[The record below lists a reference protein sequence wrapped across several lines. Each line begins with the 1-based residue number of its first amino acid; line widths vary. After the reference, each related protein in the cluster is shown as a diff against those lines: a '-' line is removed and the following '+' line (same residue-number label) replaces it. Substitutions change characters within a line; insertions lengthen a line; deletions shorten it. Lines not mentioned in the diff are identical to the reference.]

1 MTSEIILQAIV
12 TGLMMGLIYALIA
25 AGLSLIFGLMDI
37 VNFAHGEHLMLSM
50 FSSFW
55 LWSLFGLDPI
65 FSIPITILLMAFC
78 GVITHY
84 FLIRYIL
91 KAKMLIQI
99 CATFGLSIFIR
110 SIAQLLWT
118 PDFRNVDKPL
128 LEGRLE
134 IGSVFIGQP
143 QLVASLVCLVAFIG
157 LYLFVT
163 KTETGLALQ
172 ATAQDR
178 HAAEILGIPSN
189 KMFAIGWAIGLGC
202 VGVAGGMMAN
212 YFFIFTDVGINFAHG
227 EHLMLSMF
235 SSFWLWSLFG
245 LDPIFS
251 IPITILLMA
260 FCGVITHYFL
270 IRYIL
275 KAKML
280 IQICA
285 TFGLSI
291 FIRSIAQLLWTPD
304 FRNVDKP
311 LLEGRLEIGSVF
323 IGQPQLIASLV
334 CLVAFIGLYL
344 FVTKTETGLAL
355 QATAQD
361 RHAAEILGIPSNKMF
376 AIGWAIGLGCVGV
389 AGGMMANYFFIF
401 TDVGINFA
409 LFAFVAVALGGFGS
423 IIGCLYAGIIIGLVE
438 SLGGL
443 LIDPS
448 FKLLYVFVIYLIVVI
463 YRPQGLF
470 GRY

>member
-1 MTSEIILQAIV
+1 
-12 TGLMMGLIYALIA
+12 
-25 AGLSLIFGLMDI
+25 
-37 VNFAHGEHLMLSM
+37 
-50 FSSFW
+50 
-55 LWSLFGLDPI
+55 
-65 FSIPITILLMAFC
+65 MAFC
-78 GVITHY
+78 GVLTHY

-118 PDFRNVDKPL
+118 PDLRNVDKPL
-128 LEGRLE
+128 LEGRIE

-143 QLVASLVCLVAFIG
+143 QLYASLVCLVAFFG
-157 LYLFVT
+157 LY
-163 KTETGLALQ
+163 
-172 ATAQDR
+172 
-178 HAAEILGIPSN
+178 
-189 KMFAIGWAIGLGC
+189 W
-202 VGVAGGMMAN
+202 
-212 YFFIFTDVGINFAHG
+212 
-227 EHLMLSMF
+227 
-235 SSFWLWSLFG
+235 
-245 LDPIFS
+245 
-251 IPITILLMA
+251 
-260 FCGVITHYFL
+260 
-270 IRYIL
+270 
-275 KAKML
+275 
-280 IQICA
+280 
-285 TFGLSI
+285 
-291 FIRSIAQLLWTPD
+291 
-304 FRNVDKP
+304 
-311 LLEGRLEIGSVF
+311 
-323 IGQPQLIASLV
+323 
-334 CLVAFIGLYL
+334 

-448 FKLLYVFVIYLIVVI
+448 FKLLYVFVIYLLVVI
-463 YRPQGLF
+463 YKPQGLF